1 MAVRSHSHRLSSEL
15 PVLPTHFCNCKKQA
29 QALIFQWVRSYRTH
43 CNYNV
48 TKKRGEHLA
57 HFSLKTKARA
67 WVVTIQVQN
76 MIKAGLNKSEYEN
89 PELLADFF
97 SNLWNTSGK
106 DRTCGIAV
114 CMSAN
119 NLYHAHMGL
128 YGNLTTLGNV
138 SKIMFHSHVEPQ
150 LSGKKELYA
159 YLTKEP
165 PYDEKGEQV
174 LYVQGLEN
182 IQDSQGKRSDLQDIE
197 DLLKQGLSPLE
208 IMDSRFSYRKYEK
221 MIKSAFIDKRIN
233 ETPLIKDTHNEWHV
247 GDSGTGKTYY
257 YYQLCEKYSPDKI
270 YIASDFEN
278 GGFDYYV
285 EQGAPPIL
293 FLDEF
298 KGNMKFGQLLTILDK
313 YSRTQTHCR
322 YNNTYNLWTTC
333 IITSIFPPDEVYSF
347 MVDDDKKKRDKI
359 EQLLRRLDLIVYHY
373 KENDTYKTFSILAS
387 EYVDYDDLKQR
398 ALSDSD
404 GFMKLSDNDSN
415 PFND

>member
-1 MAVRSHSHRLSSEL
+1 M
-15 PVLPTHFCNCKKQA
+15 
-29 QALIFQWVRSYRTH
+29 RSYRTH
-43 CNYNV
+43 CNYKV

-415 PFND
+415 PFID